1 MNNEL
6 DSISSTKEYKNNQYN
21 ILILLV
27 KFACITTG
35 FYGGIM
41 GIWSVVAGEWKEQRV
56 LKKPTNEDEMIIQE
70 AAKLSSEEA
79 RDKYEK
85 KKQSIRIR
93 TSIKK
98 KLRTSTTLV
107 FCILFSIL
115 SVCESKKGPF
125 EGKYIVGYCTPGVKT
140 CHYIHKSGL
149 DLTICNSNGDCD
161 LSTLPN
167 HPTRKLPTPEKSLDF
182 EFGDGNTFCQDP
194 GDIPY
199 CSINRKINI
208 FPNNWKLKFV
218 PEAKNRFKLERTSAF
233 LTEKGI
239 KLKTFEFESTLV
251 FEKNND
257 GTCKRSIIVSAMPT
271 ENMNKLFKEYMD
283 TVSEVSSIFKFFRT
297 IVILAILI
305 FLCG

>member
-6 DSISSTKEYKNNQYN
+6 ESITSTKEYKNNQYN

-41 GIWSVVAGEWKEQRV
+41 GIWTVVAGECKERGM
-56 LKKPTNEDEMIIQE
+56 LKKPTNENDNMSSSDETC
-70 AAKLSSEEA
+70 
-79 RDKYEK
+79 DKYEENK
-85 KKQSIRIR
+85 KSIRNR
-93 TSIKK
+93 TSTKNKIG
-98 KLRTSTTLV
+98 TNTTLV
-107 FCILFSIL
+107 FYIIFSIL
-115 SVCESKKGPF
+115 SVCASKKGPF
-125 EGKYIVGYCTPGVKT
+125 EGKHIVGYCTSGVKT

-167 HPTRKLPTPEKSLDF
+167 HPTCKPPKSGKSLDF
-182 EFGDGNTFCQDP
+182 EFGNGNTFCQDH
-194 GDIPY
+194 GEIPY
-199 CSINRKINI
+199 CSINMKINI

-218 PEAKNRFKLERTSAF
+218 PDAKNRFKLERTSAF

-239 KLKTFEFESTLV
+239 KFKTFEFESTLV

-257 GTCKRSIIVSAMPT
+257 GTCKRSMIVSAMPT
-271 ENMNKLFKEYMD
+271 ENMHKFFNEYMD

-297 IVILAILI
+297 IVIFAILI